1 MTEEDDAG
9 ATYRLT
15 MVSEPAEDVTVELS
29 GLAGSDVIAMPASV
43 TFTPDDW
50 DEPKT
55 IRLTAAGD
63 ADRMDDRV
71 TIEHSAVEPVRG
83 LYVGDDID
91 SVRATV
97 LDNDVPVRVSFEQ
110 VSYTV
115 AESDDALT
123 TDVQED
129 RVTIRVL
136 LDTAP
141 RRTVTVPIIPMLRGG
156 ATGDDYTGVPPD
168 VTFASDETEQTFT
181 FIAAHDTDDD
191 DEDYVLLTF
200 GTLPEAVSEGAEN
213 RATVSITDD
222 DDPEVTV
229 RFELSTYS
237 VQEDDDTST
246 TNVQENM
253 AAVKVLLSEDPE
265 RTFTIDIVE
274 TAQGGA
280 TSADYSCPRP
290 P

>member
-1 MTEEDDAG
+1 MRPLPYRVEVIESPAWGALFLTILELEVATASVSWIVIEDNDPSGINVSQMDVEVTEEDDAG
-9 ATYRLT
+9 ATYQLT
-15 MVSEPAEDVTVELS
+15 MVSEPAVDVTVELS
-29 GLAGSDVIAMPASV
+29 GLAGSDVIAMPATV

-55 IRLTAAGD
+55 VKLTAGDD
-63 ADRMDDRV
+63 ADRLDDLV

-83 LYVGDDID
+83 LYEDHDID

-141 RRTVTVPIIPMLRGG
+141 RRSVTVPIIPMLRGG
-156 ATGDDYTGVPPD
+156 ATEDDYTGVPRE
-168 VTFASDETEQTFT
+168 VIFAGDETEQTFT
-181 FIAAHDTDDD
+181 FIANHDTDDD
-191 DEDYVLLTF
+191 DEDSVLLTF
-200 GTLPEAVSEGAEN
+200 GTLPEAVSEGDEEHGHGLHN
-213 RATVSITDD
+213 R
-222 DDPEVTV
+222 
-229 RFELSTYS
+229 R
-237 VQEDDDTST
+237 
-246 TNVQENM
+246 
-253 AAVKVLLSEDPE
+253 
-265 RTFTIDIVE
+265 
-274 TAQGGA
+274 
-280 TSADYSCPRP
+280 
-290 P
+290 